1 MSQSTHKFTR
11 EQLIAAARLRGVVAL
26 QCEECGYIHRSL
38 HMIGR
43 PCNAAH
49 WDNDNHDG
57 EACGCYDLREVFG
70 NTGAVAV

>member
-1 MSQSTHKFTR
+1 MKTSTQQ
-11 EQLIAAARLRGVVAL
+11 QLMADAKARGVTGL

-43 PCNAAH
+43 PCNVAH

-57 EACGCYDLREVFG
+57 EACGSWNLREVLAV
-70 NTGAVAV
+70 TGGAA

>member
-26 QCEECGYIHRSL
+26 QCEECGYKHPLTR
-38 HMIGR
+38 MGFG
-43 PCNAAH
+43 CNAAH
-49 WDNDNHDG
+49 PSIDG
-57 EACGCYDLREVFG
+57 ATCEGWGLREVFG